1 MLVVNNIKFCLKW
14 GSPINVKRNIYDNS
28 FKILDY
34 LFLYD
39 KLELILCICNSVN
52 GARGLFGMHGSM
64 AHVRCTQYI

>member
-1 MLVVNNIKFCLKW
+1 MKW
-14 GSPINVKRNIYDNS
+14 GSPINDKKKYIYDNS

-64 AHVRCTQYI
+64 VHVRCTQYI